1 MEERALL
8 ARKDLN
14 IGRKEKAASIGDQIE
29 QQKQLNQLR
38 YSNDDLKAEIELR
51 KATIGMTNE
60 QIAQQRELLKLKKW
74 SGLKRRG

>member
-1 MEERALL
+1 MAE
-8 ARKDLN
+8 
-14 IGRKEKAASIGDQIE
+14 KEKAASIGDQIE

-60 QIAQQRELLKLKKW
+60 QIAQQRELLKLKMEWTKKE
-74 SGLKRRG
+74 GLKRMKNTYVV